1 MNRLTMV
8 SLTAVSAFGLVGAA
22 IAAGART
29 HAEPGS
35 GSCCAQGSG
44 AGDIAIK
51 HTLTLEGAGKVLAA
65 AIAEARSRNAGGA
78 IAIVDDGGSLIAF
91 ERIDGTFAAG
101 AEVSIG
107 KARTAAMFKKP
118 TAAFEDSIKNGRV
131 ALVGVRELVPLQGGV
146 PIVHEGF
153 VVGAIG
159 VSGAHSQQEDEQI
172 AMAGAAAVASTTA
185 DASK

>member
-1 MNRLTMV
+1 MN
-8 SLTAVSAFGLVGAA
+8 SLTVLSLAAASALGVVGVTMATSA
-22 IAAGART
+22 HPRV
-29 HAEPGS
+29 EPGA
-35 GSCCAQGSG
+35 GPCCTQGGGPS
-44 AGDIAIK
+44 DFAIK
-51 HTLTLEGAGKVLAA
+51 HTLTLDGAGRVLGAA
-65 AIAEARSRNAGGA
+65 VAEARSRNAGGA

-131 ALVGVRELVPLQGGV
+131 ALVGVRELTPLQGGV
-146 PIVHEGF
+146 PIVHEGQ
-153 VVGAIG
+153 VIGAIG
-159 VSGAHSQQEDEQI
+159 VSGAHSQQEDELI
-172 AMAGAAAVASTTA
+172 AMAGAAAIASTTA